1 MFIII
6 IISSSSGSSNIISIM
21 GTNLL
26 GKIKL
31 HSTHSKLFGNA
42 RSNIFPMASHT
53 KKEIEY
59 KGMNALMNHL

>member
-6 IISSSSGSSNIISIM
+6 SNSSGSSNIISIKLM